1 MSGDDLHSL
10 PIFVYQVKC
19 FAPVQNKDLAWG
31 TKTTS
36 SCKESNLSVCSGQ
49 SYIMYLYGTLNII
62 AIYYTYALLLADHL
76 DAF

>member
-1 MSGDDLHSL
+1 MPTPKCTLQRMSGDDLHSL

-49 SYIMYLYGTLNII
+49 SYINVLIW
-62 AIYYTYALLLADHL
+62 DP
-76 DAF
+76 